1 MGAARAEVVSEVA
14 AAERV
19 AAEGMV
25 AAAAWAALGEAKVGR
40 GVAAVERG
48 VAAAV
53 AVAVVV
59 AEKAVGA
66 RAVAVEEEETATAE
80 AAMVVVAVMV
90 MVVVAM
96 ALVRV
101 TGAAMETVK
110 AARPAA
116 DWETVAGAAAAALE
130 AVSGGGRP
138 VETHP
143 RM

>member
-1 MGAARAEVVSEVA
+1 MGVV
-14 AAERV
+14 
-19 AAEGMV
+19 G
-25 AAAAWAALGEAKVGR
+25 G
-40 GVAAVERG
+40 
-48 VAAAV
+48 
-53 AVAVVV
+53 V

-96 ALVRV
+96 ASVRV

-116 DWETVAGAAAAALE
+116 DWETVAGAAAAASE
-130 AVSGGGRP
+130 AVSGGVRP

>member
-1 MGAARAEVVSEVA
+1 M
-14 AAERV
+14 
-19 AAEGMV
+19 
-25 AAAAWAALGEAKVGR
+25 GR

-48 VAAAV
+48 DAAAV
-53 AVAVVV
+53 AVVVVV

-66 RAVAVEEEETATAE
+66 RAVAAAEEETATAE
-80 AAMVVVAVMV
+80 AATVVVAVMV
-90 MVVVAM
+90 MVVEAM
-96 ALVRV
+96 ASARV